1 MFAADCTASETATVS
16 FRAGI
21 QDSSCPL
28 AQGGRTRNIVNRMD
42 ETFEELKIALA
53 DQYELESAV
62 GAGGM
67 AVVYLARDLKHDR
80 NVAIK
85 VLRPDLSA
93 SLGAERFLREI
104 QIAAKLSHPHIL
116 PLYDSGEADGHL
128 FYVMPFIEGESL
140 RDLIDRETQLGLE
153 DAVKIAS
160 EVAEALSLAHSY
172 GVVHRDIKP
181 ENIMLTGGHAVV
193 ADFGIA
199 RAVGV
204 SGGSDLT
211 QAGTAIGTP
220 AYMSPEQA
228 AGDPSVDGRTDV
240 YSLGCVLYE
249 MLVGQ
254 IPFTGPTAQ
263 AIIARHTM
271 DHITP
276 PHIMRE
282 TVSEELED
290 VIVCAMSKSPADRFK
305 TAGEMSEALKALA
318 SGAPTYVRKSTMLRR
333 PITGEVV
340 IEKKR
345 SPLIPALVGA
355 AIVVILGVLGWQ
367 LWPTGGGGAAV
378 DGGPDPT
385 SIAVLYLEDLSSD
398 RSLGHIADGLT
409 EALIAD
415 LSRVQALDVRSKGAV
430 DVYRNTDV
438 RRDSVARALEVGTLI
453 VGGVDQSG
461 DTFRF
466 TVQLAD
472 ASGLPYKQEEFDWSA
487 TDVLLVRDSVA
498 QEVSNLLRAQLGDE
512 VQLRSRRE
520 ETSSTEAWSLV
531 QRGEGERRNA
541 ESLFDE
547 DDMEAGFGALDL
559 ADSLFATAEMADPTW
574 IEPIVLRGW
583 VAHRRAALAEEPE
596 QADEW
601 VAIGL
606 THAAR
611 ALALDSTDAKA
622 LEIRGTLRYDSWYFG
637 PEPEPEVADA
647 LLDGAK
653 ADLRAAVLED
663 RGLARAYS
671 NLSLIHYLEGERA
684 EANLAALN
692 AYEADAYL
700 RNARGILWRL
710 FQTSYDMENF
720 TEAIRW
726 CDEGQRRFPEDDY
739 FVACQLWMLTTRV
752 GSTNVDSAW
761 GLLAELERLLPEFRH
776 EYYGREGQMLV
787 AAAIARA
794 GLADSARNVL
804 VRARATPDIDPDRA
818 LMPLETFIRA
828 HYLGDTDE
836 AIRIFREFMVH
847 NPHHR
852 DEETQDVHWWYRPL
866 QDDPRYQELMRPT
879 G

>member
-1 MFAADCTASETATVS
+1 
-16 FRAGI
+16 
-21 QDSSCPL
+21 
-28 AQGGRTRNIVNRMD
+28 MD
-42 ETFEELKIALA
+42 DNFDELKAALA
-53 DQYELESAV
+53 DHYELESAV

-80 NVAIK
+80 QVAIK

-116 PLYDSGEADGHL
+116 PLYDSGEAEGHL
-128 FYVMPFIEGESL
+128 YYVMPFIEGESL
-140 RDLIDRETQLGLE
+140 RELIDRETQLGLE
-153 DAVKIAS
+153 EAVKIVS

-172 GVVHRDIKP
+172 GVIHRDIKP

-199 RAVGV
+199 RAVGI

-228 AGDPSVDGRTDV
+228 NGDPNVDGRTDV

-305 TAGEMSEALKALA
+305 TAAEMSEALKALA
-318 SGAPTYVRKSTMLRR
+318 SGDPTNVRKSTMLRR
-333 PITGEVV
+333 PTTGEVV

-345 SPLIPALVGA
+345 SPLIPAIAGA
-355 AIVVILGVLGWQ
+355 AVVVAGVVGWQ
-367 LWPTGGGGAAV
+367 LWPFGGRRSGIDAGF
-378 DGGPDPT
+378 DPT
-385 SIAVLYLEDLSSD
+385 NIAVLYFEDLSSD
-398 RSLGHIADGLT
+398 GSLGHIADGLT

-415 LSRVQALDVRSKGAV
+415 LARVQALDVRSRDAV
-430 DVYRNTDV
+430 EPFRVSAIP
-438 RRDSVARALEVGTLI
+438 RDSVARILEVGTL
-453 VGGVDQSG
+453 VAGRVEQAG
-461 DTFRF
+461 DRLL
-466 TVQLAD
+466 VNAALAD
-472 ASGLPYKQEEFDWSA
+472 ETGAEYARAFFELPAAE
-487 TDVLLVRDSVA
+487 LLSVRDSVV
-498 QEVSNLLRAQLGDE
+498 QEVSRLLRAELGEE
-512 VQLRSRRE
+512 VELRSRRQ
-520 ETSSTEAWSLV
+520 ETSSSEAWSLV

-541 ESLFDE
+541 EALFDE
-547 DDMEAGFGALDL
+547 DDVVGGLQALDR
-559 ADSLFATAEMADPTW
+559 ADSVFAAAEVADPDW
-574 IEPIVLRGW
+574 IEPMVSRGW
-583 VAHRRAALAEEPE
+583 LAHRRTTLVEEPE

-601 VAIGL
+601 ATLGL
-606 THAAR
+606 SHAKRALDIDGSNAR
-611 ALALDSTDAKA
+611 ALEL
-622 LEIRGTLRYDSWYFG
+622 RGTLQYASWYFG

-647 LLDGAK
+647 LLEGAK
-653 ADLRAAVLED
+653 EDLRAAVLAD
-663 RGLARAYS
+663 RSLANAY
-671 NLSLIHYLEGERA
+671 NTLSLIHYLTDERA

-700 RNARGILWRL
+700 RNARAILWRL
-710 FQTSYDMENF
+710 FQTSYDMESF
-720 TEAIRW
+720 TEAVRW
-726 CDEGQRRFPEDDY
+726 CEEGQRRFPDDDY
-739 FVACQLWMLTTRV
+739 FVACQLWLLTTRV
-752 GSTNVDSAW
+752 GSTDVDSAW
-761 GLLAELERLLPEFRH
+761 SLLAELEQRLPEFRR
-776 EYYGREGQMLV
+776 EYYRREGQMLV

-794 GLADSARNVL
+794 GLPDSARNVL
-804 VRARATPDIDPDRA
+804 VAARGNPEIDPDRA
-818 LMPLETFIRA
+818 LMPLETFIRTL
-828 HYLGDTDE
+828 LGDTDE
-836 AIRIFREFMVH
+836 AIRIFREFMVL

-852 DEETQDVHWWYRPL
+852 DEETEDVHWWYRTL
-866 QDDPRYQELMRPT
+866 QNDPRYQELMRPVR
-879 G
+879 